1 MLHERAGENHLL
13 VLPAGKLVGIAQ
25 RVSGKP
31 QPLERLADNNMVGL
45 RRRALHERMAPNEYR
60 IVDRQAVRMAVLG
73 DERDLLRSRTP
84 LDLAHGHA
92 VEEHLPRIGFAQ
104 SHQA

>member
-1 MLHERAGENHLL
+1 
-13 VLPAGKLVGIAQ
+13 
-25 RVSGKP
+25 
-31 QPLERLADNNMVGL
+31 
-45 RRRALHERMAPNEYR
+45 
-60 IVDRQAVRMAVLG
+60 MAVLG
-73 DERDLLRSRTP
+73 DERDLLRPRTP

>member
-1 MLHERAGENHLL
+1 
-13 VLPAGKLVGIAQ
+13 
-25 RVSGKP
+25 
-31 QPLERLADNNMVGL
+31 MVGL
-45 RRRALHERMAPNEYR
+45 RRRALHEGVAPDKHR
-60 IVDRQAVRMAVLG
+60 IVDRKAVRVAVLG
-73 DERDLLRSRTP
+73 DERDLLRPRAP

>member
-1 MLHERAGENHLL
+1 
-13 VLPAGKLVGIAQ
+13 
-25 RVSGKP
+25 
-31 QPLERLADNNMVGL
+31 
-45 RRRALHERMAPNEYR
+45 MAPNEYR